1 MDTDQDISAQLAA
14 ITLRIAFAVWHL
26 HAGTPTEPLGT
37 VAVDVSAKA
46 KTKPFTEPGVTG
58 AEPKLRFRALLR
70 ERDRLVHA
78 IAGQAI
84 ELRHAMGNLA
94 ETLAHQRTTMTR
106 E

>member
-1 MDTDQDISAQLAA
+1 MNTDHDISAQLAA

-26 HAGTPTEPLGT
+26 HAGTATEALGT
-37 VAVDVSAKA
+37 VALDVPANA
-46 KTKPFTEPGVTG
+46 KTKPLTEPGVLA

-84 ELRHAMGNLA
+84 ELRSAMGNLA